1 MAPGHVPS
9 YLFAILIA
17 TFSFGIAVTLFV
29 KSIGTIVRKHRATG
43 KLNLP
48 LAITSILIFIFA
60 TVNVMGLWLN
70 AYRTFVVNG
79 ADPIA
84 YLSLIRSPA
93 KTIIQTGQV
102 GAIILADALV
112 VYRTFVLWNHN
123 IYVIVIP
130 CLTFVATFTS
140 GVSFVRL
147 QHHTNVETSIFAKA
161 VTQWTVAFLLSSF
174 ATSVYSTGLIA
185 YKLMSTQIQLRR
197 LGISTSGSLSSRIM
211 RIIAESAAL
220 YSLNHLLYAILYEVK
235 TQVET
240 TPSCLEASLASI
252 TCSLIIVRSEE
263 AFNQPQT
270 LPTSVSSA
278 DIEKGSKNQD
288 GKVFALGSMKINVD
302 ISKTADEDV

>member
-79 ADPIA
+79 ADPMA

-112 VYRTFVLWNHN
+112 VYRTSVLWNYN

-270 LPTSVSSA
+270 LPTSMSSA